1 MAVNLRPWG
10 EDLRVEGKSR
20 TDEAYMALLML
31 AITAFHGLSMT
42 PVWAKLTDAL
52 NAALPMGRIVSFSAG
67 MGMVMGFPIALYAVF
82 VWLSRLL
89 AGTSDPEVT
98 SSLSYKD
105 YFVRYAYCLLPIAL
119 FYHLAHNL
127 EHLLMEGPKV
137 VALISD
143 PFGWG
148 WNIFATAGVSIP
160 PITSL
165 DVLWILQVILVGV
178 GHVYSLW
185 AAQKISGHIFIN
197 PAAATRGQWPML
209 AAMIAFSIFSLW
221 LLKQPMEMRTSAM

>member
-1 MAVNLRPWG
+1 M
-10 EDLRVEGKSR
+10 
-20 TDEAYMALLML
+20 
-31 AITAFHGLSMT
+31 GL
-42 PVWAKLTDAL
+42 
-52 NAALPMGRIVSFSAG
+52 
-67 MGMVMGFPIALYAVF
+67 PILLYAFF

-89 AGTSDPEVT
+89 ASTSTPDVIRN
-98 SSLSYKD
+98 LSYKG

-137 VALISD
+137 FALISD
-143 PFGWG
+143 PLGWG
-148 WNIFATAGVSIP
+148 WNLFATAGISIP
-160 PITSL
+160 PLTSL

-185 AAQKISGHIFIN
+185 AAQKISRHIFTSGT
-197 PAAATRGQWPML
+197 AASRGQWPML